1 MKINKIRGLIILLP
15 LLSFIISLLI
25 DNIIVQLSII
35 TVSFIATVLILYFN
49 MGALSDISP
58 DNPKINTLKV
68 ATIFDIIIFLTTVIV
83 AILIGTNVI
92 QFSENG
98 EKYFAGFIVTA
109 VILFI
114 GNIAVKLPFTK
125 HTGLRLPWT
134 VTDEET
140 WVVAHRIL
148 SYTSIPLALIYI
160 ACIPTIPLF
169 EILTLITI
177 LLWVGIPAVLSYIFY
192 RKKINKD
199 KEKKDDDT
207 HHEEL

>member
-1 MKINKIRGLIILLP
+1 MILLP
-15 LLSFIISLLI
+15 LLSLIISLLI
-25 DNIIVQLSII
+25 DNMFVQLSII
-35 TVSFIATVLILYFN
+35 TVSIISTVLILYFN
-49 MGALSDISP
+49 MAALSDISS

-68 ATIFDIIIFLTTVIV
+68 ATIFDIIIFLTAVIV
-83 AILIGTNVI
+83 AILIGVDVI

-98 EKYFAGFIVTA
+98 EKYFAGVIVTT

-140 WVVAHRIL
+140 WIVAHRIL
-148 SYTSIPLALIYI
+148 SYISIPLALIYI
-160 ACIPTIPLF
+160 ACIPAISLF
-169 EILTLITI
+169 EVLTLVII

-192 RKKINKD
+192 RNKID
-199 KEKKDDDT
+199 KEKAQKDDDID
-207 HHEEL
+207 HNKL